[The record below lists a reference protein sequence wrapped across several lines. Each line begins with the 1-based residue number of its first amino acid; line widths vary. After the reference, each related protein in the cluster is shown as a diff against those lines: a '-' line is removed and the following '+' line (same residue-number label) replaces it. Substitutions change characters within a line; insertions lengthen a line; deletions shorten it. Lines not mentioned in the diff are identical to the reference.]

1 MKRSLKKKRWHEYM
15 ALVTQM
21 PVDPNKKMF
30 IMDSD
35 EDGSIKSILPNTLI
49 EYANVEPDIINPT
62 ITPEQAKALKTETI
76 YKK

>member
-15 ALVTQM
+15 ALATQM

-30 IMDSD
+30 MMDSD
-35 EDGSIKSILPNTLI
+35 EDGSIKSILNPLI
-49 EYANVEPDIINPT
+49 KYANVEPDIISPT
-62 ITPEQAKALKTETI
+62 ITPEQAEALKTETI

>member
-1 MKRSLKKKRWHEYM
+1 
-15 ALVTQM
+15 
-21 PVDPNKKMF
+21 MF

-35 EDGSIKSILPNTLI
+35 EDGSIKSILPNALI

-62 ITPEQAKALKTETI
+62 ITSEQAKALKTETI

>member
-1 MKRSLKKKRWHEYM
+1 M
-15 ALVTQM
+15 ALSTQM

-35 EDGSIKSILPNTLI
+35 EDGSIKSILPNILI

>member
-1 MKRSLKKKRWHEYM
+1 
-15 ALVTQM
+15 
-21 PVDPNKKMF
+21 
-30 IMDSD
+30 MDSD